1 MADSTRTTDPDLT
14 NLTGDFDIV
23 GELGTR
29 PRTQYLIATRKTPQ
43 DKRRDDKDRVLVE
56 VFHPPEGDESHAL
69 DHLASDTK
77 LLSGLRHRRLV
88 SIVEGRWLGPDAF
101 AVIREY
107 VDDPSVADLLAR
119 GNSFTN
125 TRIAAILREVHG
137 VLQWA
142 REQDVVH
149 RHITADRLFLEPTSD
164 RVRVTFGAGP
174 LQRVRTTDPTTEDVL
189 TVVRLAVA
197 MLTGGIT
204 PDEAEGRSVAELR
217 PDLPDRLFEE
227 TERLLKEPATDEELT
242 LYLALIGMADPVAEG
257 ETERDR
263 IRAELVEEQRVERE
277 KLAAERADLDR
288 IIAEERQKLV
298 QEGEDLRTAFAQDKA
313 KLEREFAAEQ
323 RLLAAERVEMQ
334 RIITQERAELTSKR
348 EKMQREVGERLAE
361 IERAAAEDR
370 AKLEELRE
378 KIQREGEQEVE
389 RMRSTALEELDDAE
403 IRLHTGKYATP
414 AFMAPEL
421 AAFPELVFRD
431 DDSLKGTDQAPVAP
445 KLPDEPWSMTKVV
458 RDLQSPRREPV
469 RWKRWAVRGGI
480 AAVIL
485 ITAGTAVVIESR
497 SPVAADTLRAPARPT
512 RPVAAVPAPA
522 APAVTDSSAG
532 GIGVATDSASV
543 GATDSSMVSAPDSLS
558 EAAPI
563 VFDSARAQARRD
575 SVRRYN
581 MLAAAARAR
590 ADSIAERREEAAAE
604 RREEAAAQRR
614 EEAAAQRRSDFPA
627 IRGAESSERRDAA
640 PAIRRPIRTADPQD
654 LMMLSDSLATSP
666 SDTAAPDPPTLPQP
680 NAVP

>member
-14 NLTGDFDIV
+14 NLTADFDIV
-23 GELGTR
+23 GELGTG
-29 PRTQYLIATRKTPQ
+29 PRTQYLIATRKTSPG
-43 DKRRDDKDRVLVE
+43 KRRDDKDRVLVE
-56 VFHPPEGDESHAL
+56 VVHPPEGDESHAL

-88 SIVEGRWLGPDAF
+88 SIIEGRWLGPDAF

-174 LQRVRTTDPTTEDVL
+174 LQRVRTTDSTTEDVL

-197 MLTGGIT
+197 MLTGGIS

-288 IIAEERQKLV
+288 LIAEERQKLA
-298 QEGEDLRTAFAQDKA
+298 QEGEQLRGAFAQDKA
-313 KLEREFAAEQ
+313 KLEREFAAAQ
-323 RLLAAERVEMQ
+323 RLLDAERVEMQ
-334 RIITQERAELTSKR
+334 RIIAQERAELQRKR
-348 EKMQREVGERLAE
+348 EAMQRELGERLAE

-370 AKLEELRE
+370 AKVEALRQ
-378 KIQREGEQEVE
+378 KIQRDGEQELE
-389 RMRSTALEELDDAE
+389 RLRAAALEEFEDSEL
-403 IRLHTGKYATP
+403 RLHTGTYKTP
-414 AFMAPEL
+414 TFMAPEL
-421 AAFPELVFRD
+421 APFPELAFRD
-431 DDSLKGTDQAPVAP
+431 DDRLTGAVQTSP
-445 KLPDEPWSMTKVV
+445 KLPAEPWSVTKVV
-458 RDLQSPRREPV
+458 HDLRSPRRKPV

-480 AAVIL
+480 AAAIL
-485 ITAGTAVVIESR
+485 ITAGTAVMVESR
-497 SPVAADTLRAPARPT
+497 SPVRADTLRATGRAT
-512 RPVAAVPAPA
+512 SPVAAVPAPA

-532 GIGVATDSASV
+532 GLGSTPDSAAMA
-543 GATDSSMVSAPDSLS
+543 ATDSSIESAPDSGVA
-558 EAAPI
+558 AAPI

-575 SVRRYN
+575 SVRRYL
-581 MLAAAARAR
+581 MAAAAARAR
-590 ADSIAERREEAAAE
+590 ADSAAAL
-604 RREEAAAQRR
+604 RRAEFPSIRR
-614 EEAAAQRRSDFPA
+614 
-627 IRGAESSERRDAA
+627 AETPERRDGAA
-640 PAIRRPIRTADPQD
+640 AARRPIRADPQD
-654 LMMLSDSLATSP
+654 LMMLNDSLANSP
-666 SDTAAPDPPTLPQP
+666 SDTGAPEPPTLPQP
-680 NAVP
+680 NVAP

>member
-14 NLTGDFDIV
+14 NLTADFDIV
-23 GELGTR
+23 GELGTG
-29 PRTQYLIATRKTPQ
+29 PRTQYLIATRKTTPG
-43 DKRRDDKDRVLVE
+43 KRRDDTDRVLVE
-56 VFHPPEGDESHAL
+56 VVHPPEGDESHAL

-149 RHITADRLFLEPTSD
+149 RHITPDRLFLEPTSD

-197 MLTGGIT
+197 MLTGGISA
-204 PDEAEGRSVAELR
+204 DEAEGRSVAELR

-227 TERLLKEPATDEELT
+227 TERLLREPATDEELT

-288 IIAEERQKLV
+288 LIAEERQKLA
-298 QEGEDLRTAFAQDKA
+298 QEGEELRGAFAQDKA

-334 RIITQERAELTSKR
+334 RIITQERAELQAKR
-348 EKMQREVGERLAE
+348 EAMQRELGERLAE

-370 AKLEELRE
+370 AKIEALRAE
-378 KIQREGEQEVE
+378 DPARGREGDGAACA
-389 RMRSTALEELDDAE
+389 RPRSRSWTTP
-403 IRLHTGKYATP
+403 RFGVHTGKYATP
-414 AFMAPEL
+414 AFMAPKL
-421 AAFPELVFRD
+421 APFPELVFRD
-431 DDSLKGTDQAPVAP
+431 DDRLGGYGEDVRSAEAAGRAVVHDEGRARPALPAPRAGPVEA
-445 KLPDEPWSMTKVV
+445 LGGAR
-458 RDLQSPRREPV
+458 RDRRRHPHHGGNRRDGREPISGARRTRSARRRARRV
-469 RWKRWAVRGGI
+469 P
-480 AAVIL
+480 
-485 ITAGTAVVIESR
+485 SR
-497 SPVAADTLRAPARPT
+497 PYPR
-512 RPVAAVPAPA
+512 A

-532 GIGVATDSASV
+532 GLGVAPDSASV
-543 GATDSSMVSAPDSLS
+543 AATDSSIEVGTGQPERGGADRVRQRARPGAARFGASIQHHGGGR
-558 EAAPI
+558 ERAPI
-563 VFDSARAQARRD
+563 PSRTPRQPPRNAGGAPRTARRIPVD
-575 SVRRYN
+575 P
-581 MLAAAARAR
+581 ARGNPR
-590 ADSIAERREEAAAE
+590 A
-604 RREEAAAQRR
+604 
-614 EEAAAQRRSDFPA
+614 
-627 IRGAESSERRDAA
+627 
-640 PAIRRPIRTADPQD
+640 T
-654 LMMLSDSLATSP
+654 
-666 SDTAAPDPPTLPQP
+666 
-680 NAVP
+680 

>member
-1 MADSTRTTDPDLT
+1 MADSTRTTEPDLA
-14 NLTGDFDIV
+14 NLTADFDIV
-23 GELGTR
+23 GELGTG
-29 PRTQYLIATRKTPQ
+29 PRTQYLIATRKTPPG
-43 DKRRDDKDRVLVE
+43 KRRDDKDRVLVE
-56 VFHPPEGDESHAL
+56 VVHPPEGDESHAL

-88 SIVEGRWLGPDAF
+88 SIIEGRWLGPDAF

-107 VDDPSVADLLAR
+107 VDDPTAADLLAR

-142 REQDVVH
+142 RAQDVVH
-149 RHITADRLFLEPTSD
+149 RQVTPDRLFLEPTSD

-204 PDEAEGRSVAELR
+204 PDEADGRSVAELR

-227 TERLLKEPATDEELT
+227 TERLLTEPATDEELT

-288 IIAEERQKLV
+288 LIAEERQKLA
-298 QEGEDLRTAFAQDKA
+298 QEGEELRGAFAQDKA
-313 KLEREFAAEQ
+313 KLEREFAAAQ
-323 RLLAAERVEMQ
+323 RLLEAERVEMQ
-334 RIITQERAELTSKR
+334 RIIAQERAELQRKR
-348 EKMQREVGERLAE
+348 EAMQRELGERLAE

-370 AKLEELRE
+370 AKVEALRQKIQSEGDEEL
-378 KIQREGEQEVE
+378 E
-389 RMRSTALEELDDAE
+389 RLRAAALEELEDSE
-403 IRLHTGKYATP
+403 IRRLHTGKYATP
-414 AFMAPEL
+414 TFMAPKLEP
-421 AAFPELVFRD
+421 FPELAFRD
-431 DDSLKGTDQAPVAP
+431 DERLMGAERTSSVP
-445 KLPDEPWSMTKVV
+445 KLPAEPWSVTKVV
-458 RDLQSPRREPV
+458 HDLRSPRREPI

-485 ITAGTAVVIESR
+485 ITAGTAVMVESR
-497 SPVAADTLRAPARPT
+497 SPVRADTLRAPARAA
-512 RPVAAVPAPA
+512 RPVAAVP

-532 GIGVATDSASV
+532 GLGGAPDSATM
-543 GATDSSMVSAPDSLS
+543 AAADSSIESAPDSVG
-558 EAAPI
+558 AAPL

-575 SVRRYN
+575 SVRSYL
-581 MLAAAARAR
+581 MAAAARAR
-590 ADSIAERREEAAAE
+590 ADSAAAL
-604 RREEAAAQRR
+604 RRAALPSIRR
-614 EEAAAQRRSDFPA
+614 
-627 IRGAESSERRDAA
+627 AETPERRDGAA
-640 PAIRRPIRTADPQD
+640 AARRPIRADPQD
-654 LMMLSDSLATSP
+654 LMMLSDSLASSP
-666 SDTAAPDPPTLPQP
+666 SDTGAPEPPTLPQP
-680 NAVP
+680 NAAP